1 MPTDSGLE
9 SDVPAVLASRYEI
22 RREIGRGGMARVYLA
37 RDGVTGNL
45 VAIKLL
51 HRDLY
56 ATTLGHRFHREIKVL
71 SRLTHPN
78 IVRILDSHEDGGALF
93 FVMEYA
99 PRETLRQQL
108 ARVGWLKVERAIA
121 LARDLAAAIDYA
133 HGEGVVH
140 RDIKPENILLD
151 ERRALLCDFGIVR
164 VFGPESWERLSS
176 SGLIPGTA
184 AYMSPEQ
191 AVDPARVDGRTDI
204 YALGC
209 VLYEALTGELAFTGR
224 TPQIVLSRHLSD
236 MPRPMRTVRRDI
248 PPYVEKAVQKALA
261 KSPEGRHATGAA
273 FVSALSPDAAA

>member
-1 MPTDSGLE
+1 VPTDSGLE

-37 RDGVTGNL
+37 RDRVTGNL

-56 ATTLGHRFHREIKVL
+56 ATTMAERFHREIKVL
-71 SRLTHPN
+71 SRLRHPN
-78 IVRILDSHEDGGALF
+78 IVRILDSQQDAGALF
-93 FVMEYA
+93 FVMEYEQ
-99 PRETLRQQL
+99 RETLRQRL
-108 ARVGWLKVERAIA
+108 ARDGLLSVDRTIA
-121 LARDLAAAIDYA
+121 LAHDLAAAIDYA

-151 ERRALLCDFGIVR
+151 DRHALLCDFGIVR

-184 AYMSPEQ
+184 AYMAPEQ
-191 AVDPARVDGRTDI
+191 SVDPARVDGRTDI

-209 VLYEALTGELAFTGR
+209 VLYEALTGEPAFAGR
-224 TPQIVLSRHLSD
+224 TPQVVISRHLSD
-236 MPRPMRTVRRDI
+236 TPRPMRTVRREI
-248 PPYVEKAVQKALA
+248 PLHVEQAVQKALA
-261 KSPEGRHATGAA
+261 KSPEGRHATAGA
-273 FVSALSPDAAA
+273 FVSALSPDAA

>member
-1 MPTDSGLE
+1 MPTDSGPE
-9 SDVPAVLASRYEI
+9 SDVPTVLASRYEI
-22 RREIGRGGMARVYLA
+22 RREVGRGGMARVYLA

-56 ATTLGHRFHREIKVL
+56 ATTMAERFHREIKVL

-78 IVRILDSHEDGGALF
+78 IVRILDSQQDAGALF
-93 FVMEYA
+93 FVMEYEQ
-99 PRETLRQQL
+99 RETLRQRL
-108 ARVGWLKVERAIA
+108 TRDGMLSVERTIA

-151 ERRALLCDFGIVR
+151 DRRALLCDFGIVR
-164 VFGPESWERLSS
+164 VFGPEAWERLSS

-184 AYMSPEQ
+184 AYMAPEQ
-191 AVDPARVDGRTDI
+191 SVDPARVDGRSDI

-209 VLYEALTGELAFTGR
+209 VLYEALMGEPAFAGR
-224 TPQIVLSRHLSD
+224 TPQAVISRHLSD
-236 MPRPMRTVRRDI
+236 TPRPMRTVRPEI
-248 PPYVEKAVQKALA
+248 PLHVEQAVHKALA
-261 KSPEGRHATGAA
+261 KSPEGRHATATA
-273 FVSALSPDAAA
+273 FVNALSPDAAA

>member
-37 RDGVTGNL
+37 RDGVTGNF

-51 HRDLY
+51 HRELY
-56 ATTLGHRFHREIKVL
+56 ATTMAERFHREIKVL
-71 SRLTHPN
+71 SRLTHAN
-78 IVRILDSHEDGGALF
+78 IVRILDSHEDTGALF
-93 FVMEYA
+93 FVMEYE
-99 PRETLRQQL
+99 PRETLRQRL
-108 ARVGWLKVERAIA
+108 ARHGMLSVDRTIA

-133 HGEGVVH
+133 HGQGVVH

-151 ERRALLCDFGIVR
+151 DRRALLCDFGIVR
-164 VFGPESWERLSS
+164 VFGPEAWERLSS

-191 AVDPARVDGRTDI
+191 SVDPARVDGRTDI

-209 VLYEALTGELAFTGR
+209 VLYEALTGEPAFAGR
-224 TPQIVLSRHLSD
+224 TPQAVLSRHLSD
-236 MPRPMRTVRRDI
+236 MPRPMRTVRREI
-248 PPYVEKAVQKALA
+248 PVHVEHAVHKALA
-261 KSPEGRHATGAA
+261 KSPDARHANGAA
-273 FVSALSPDAAA
+273 FVSALAGAAAA